1 MSVLDL
7 NQAPVQTDKF
17 DLIPDNTIVPVQL
30 TIRPGNAG
38 EGGWL
43 KRSKAGDSMGID
55 AEFTVVEGKYARKKF
70 WTLFTISGET
80 EGQQKATEISI
91 SRLRA
96 MLESAR
102 GINPADDSVEAQE
115 RRRLTDF
122 GDLDGIRFWAVVGI
136 EKGKDGYKDKNSLV
150 RVVTPDKR
158 DWTQLE
164 QMKSS
169 GSHVSAGAIK
179 QQATKVSGA
188 KPTWA

>member
-1 MSVLDL
+1 MSLIDF

-17 DLIPDNTIVPVQL
+17 DLIPDNTPVAVQL

-43 KRSKAGDSMGID
+43 KRSKGGDSMGID

-70 WTLFTISGET
+70 WTLFTVSGDT

-102 GINPADDSVEAQE
+102 GIKPTDETPEAQQ
-115 RRRLTDF
+115 RRRINNF

-136 EKGKDGYKDKNSLV
+136 EKGKDGYKDKNSLT
-150 RVVTPDKR
+150 RVITPDKR
-158 DWTQLE
+158 EWSQLE
-164 QMKSS
+164 QV
-169 GSHVSAGAIK
+169 GHTAAPVSAGAM
-179 QQATKVSGA
+179 QAAKVSA
-188 KPTWA
+188 SKPSWA

>member
-17 DLIPDNTIVPVQL
+17 DLIPDNTIAPVQL

-179 QQATKVSGA
+179 QQATKVSGS